1 MKKLLI
7 MLAIAGAGVFAAK
20 KFGGD
25 NHLKMSAQD
34 IPDPVKK
41 QLRNAVTVSEKA
53 LTTSSK
59 MSAAKLDFLI
69 TKAAKVIGKD
79 DAKAK
84 SLAHKVSNVAL
95 IKSRIIERSAAK
107 VNKALQ

>member
-1 MKKLLI
+1 MKKLL
-7 MLAIAGAGVFAAK
+7 MLLAIAGAGAFAAK
-20 KFGGD
+20 KLGRD

-41 QLRNAVTVSEKA
+41 QLRNAVTISTKA
-53 LTTSSK
+53 LTASSK
-59 MSAAKLDFLI
+59 LSAAKLDFLI
-69 TKAAKVIGKD
+69 TKAAKTIGKD

-84 SLAHKVSNVAL
+84 DLAHKISNVTAV
-95 IKSRIIERSAAK
+95 KSRIIERSAAK